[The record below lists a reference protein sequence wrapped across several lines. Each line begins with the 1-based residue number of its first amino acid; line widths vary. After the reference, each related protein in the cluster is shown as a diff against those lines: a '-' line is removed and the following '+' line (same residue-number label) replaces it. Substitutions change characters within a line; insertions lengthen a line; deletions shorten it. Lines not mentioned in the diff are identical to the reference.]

1 MYDLIVIGAGP
12 AGISSAYEMAL
23 KGDKKVLLLEK
34 ANDICQT
41 FAVFY
46 KDGKRVDKAYK
57 GCDSTNIGNVPFE
70 DGTKES
76 TMELFKSIVDKGIF
90 ETKYGCEVES
100 IKKIDGGFM
109 LVTPKGNFSTKN
121 YAVAIGRMGKPNKP
135 DYKLPSSL
143 KKVINFN
150 ANDAQSNEKILVV
163 GGGNSAAEYAVD
175 LSEKSKV
182 TMCYRRT
189 EFSRLNDIN
198 LENVNSYSKAGKFT
212 LKLGTDIVEINDEDG
227 KAKVS
232 FNDQSSETYDR
243 VIYAIGGSTPLDFL
257 QKCEINVDENGV
269 PSFDENTMQT
279 NQKGVFVVG
288 DIASKNGASIIV
300 ALNGAK
306 KISDFLA

>member
-1 MYDLIVIGAGP
+1 MYDLIVVGAGP
-12 AGISSAYEMAL
+12 AGIALSYEMSL

-57 GCDSTNIGNVPFE
+57 GCDSVNIGNVPFE
-70 DGTKES
+70 DGTKE
-76 TMELFKSIVDKGIF
+76 TTLELFNGLIKKGGFDIKF
-90 ETKYGCEVES
+90 GCEVEN
-100 IKKIDGGFM
+100 IKKTDCGFE
-109 LVTPKGNFSTKN
+109 LVTPKGNFATKN

-135 DYKLPSSL
+135 DYQLPSSL

-150 ANDAQSNEKILVV
+150 ANDAQSGEKILVV

-175 LSEKSKV
+175 LSEKSNI

-198 LENVNSYSKAGKFT
+198 LENVNTYTKNGKFN
-212 LKLGTDIVEINDEDG
+212 LKLGIDILQVADEDG
-227 KAKVS
+227 KVKVS
-232 FNDQSSETYDR
+232 FSDNSSDVFDR
-243 VIYAIGGSTPLDFL
+243 VIYAIGGSTPIDFL
-257 QKCEINVDENGV
+257 QKCEIEVDGNGIPV
-269 PSFDENTMQT
+269 FDEKTMQT
-279 NQKGVFVVG
+279 NQKSVFVVG

-306 KISDFLA
+306 KIADFLA